1 MSDNGSLSKPVLLV
15 ESTPGRFNE
24 VARRIRLQGAQPMIA
39 CGLTEATELL
49 TETAGLGGS
58 DLGVAAVLLDTELAS
73 RTLKKDLK
81 RLRTA
86 SRGLELYYLA
96 VGEEPESAVRKK
108 LRAGGVRS
116 ALWEPF
122 DDATLRFQ
130 LNRAWNADRDDHKRA
145 NPRIPTY
152 LHAQIGGGQRVKDGV
167 VYSLS
172 IQGAFIETP
181 RASMAGAI
189 VDVAIRLPN
198 CFVETKARVV
208 FANVPGNLQRP
219 NLPLGMAVRFEQLDA
234 NSSKKLKEY
243 VKEHLAQ
250 LEV

>member
-1 MSDNGSLSKPVLLV
+1 MPARATNPVVVIEGS
-15 ESTPGRFNE
+15 PGRLNE
-24 VARRIRLQGAQPMIA
+24 LARRIRLQGAEPIVA
-39 CGLTEATELL
+39 TGTTEAGSLL
-49 TETAGLGGS
+49 PQPGADMS
-58 DLGVAAVLLDTELAS
+58 VAAVLLDASLAS
-73 RTLKKDLK
+73 RSLKKELQ

-86 SRGLELYYLA
+86 ARGLELFFLA
-96 VGEEPESAVRKK
+96 VGEDPEPSARKK
-108 LRAGGVRS
+108 LRAAGIRY
-116 ALWEPF
+116 ALWDPF

-152 LHAQIGGGQRVKDGV
+152 LHAQVGGGQRVKDGV

-181 RASMAGAI
+181 RASMAGAT
-189 VDVAIRLPN
+189 VDLAIRLPT
-198 CFVETKARVV
+198 CFIETKARVV

-219 NLPLGMAVRFEQLDA
+219 NLPLGMAVRFELVDA
-234 NSSKKLKEY
+234 QTSKRLKEY
-243 VKEHLAQ
+243 VKDRLAQ

>member
-1 MSDNGSLSKPVLLV
+1 MLI
-15 ESTPGRFNE
+15 EATPGRLNE
-24 VARRIRLQGAQPMIA
+24 VARRIRLQGAEPIIA
-39 CGLTEATELL
+39 CGTAEAMGLL
-49 TETAGLGGS
+49 PDA
-58 DLGVAAVLLDTELAS
+58 DLGIAAVLVDADLAS
-73 RTLKKDLK
+73 RSLKKELN
-81 RLRTA
+81 RLQSA
-86 SRGLELYYLA
+86 AGSLELYYLA
-96 VGEEPESAVRKK
+96 VGEEPTNANRKK
-108 LRAGGVRS
+108 LRSAGVRS

-122 DDATLRFQ
+122 DDAMLRFQ

-145 NPRIPTY
+145 HPRIPTY
-152 LHAQIGGGQRVKDGV
+152 LHSQIGGGSRVKDGV

-189 VDVAIRLPN
+189 VDIAIRLPN

-219 NLPLGMAVRFEQLDA
+219 NLPLGMAVRFEELDGQA
-234 NSSKKLKEY
+234 SKKLKTY
-243 VKEHLAQ
+243 VRDRLAK

>member
-1 MSDNGSLSKPVLLV
+1 MSRGPISNPVVLI
-15 ESTPGRFNE
+15 EATPGRFNE
-24 VARRIRLQGAQPMIA
+24 IARRIRLQGAEPVIA
-39 CGLTEATELL
+39 CGTVEAASMLPDD
-49 TETAGLGGS
+49 
-58 DLGVAAVLLDTELAS
+58 DLGIAAVLIDVALAS
-73 RTLKKDLK
+73 RSLKKELG

-86 SRGLELYYLA
+86 ARGLELYYLA
-96 VGEEPESAVRKK
+96 VGEAPSPAARKK
-108 LRAGGVRS
+108 LRHAGVRS
-116 ALWEPF
+116 SLWEPF
-122 DDATLRFQ
+122 DDAALRFQ
-130 LNRAWNADRDDHKRA
+130 LNRAWNADRDDHKRR

-219 NLPLGMAVRFEQLDA
+219 NLPLGMAVRFEELDVQ
-234 NSSKKLKEY
+234 SSRKLKAY
-243 VKEHLAQ
+243 VKERLAE

>member
-1 MSDNGSLSKPVLLV
+1 MHARASNPVVLIQGS
-15 ESTPGRFNE
+15 PGRLNE
-24 VARRIRLQGAQPMIA
+24 LARRIRLQGSEPILAN
-39 CGLTEATELL
+39 GTVEATGLL
-49 TETAGLGGS
+49 PEPGA
-58 DLGVAAVLLDTELAS
+58 DCGVAAVVLDAELAS
-73 RTLKKDLK
+73 RGLKKELQRMRSVGVDLFF
-81 RLRTA
+81 
-86 SRGLELYYLA
+86 LA
-96 VGEEPESAVRKK
+96 VGEAPDNGARKK
-108 LRAGGVRS
+108 LRAAGVRY

-152 LHAQIGGGQRVKDGV
+152 LHAQVGGGQRVKDGV

-181 RASMAGAI
+181 RASMAGAQ
-189 VDVAIRLPN
+189 VDLAIRLPS
-198 CFVETKARVV
+198 CFIETKARVV

-219 NLPLGMAVRFEQLDA
+219 NLPLGMAVRFESLE
-234 NSSKKLKEY
+234 SGTSKRLKAY
-243 VKEHLAQ
+243 VKDRLAQ